1 MNKLSEIVRAIFKT
15 EKLTSEEEKSK
26 NIQDFYLNVA
36 NMIRTAITKGISELM
51 SLYPNNMKEEDI
63 EDDRNEITRVVSKVF
78 RDTK

>member
-1 MNKLSEIVRAIFKT
+1 MNKLSEIVRTIFKT

-26 NIQDFYLNVA
+26 NIQDFLSQCGQYDKDCYN
-36 NMIRTAITKGISELM
+36 KGISELM
-51 SLYPNNMKEEDI
+51 SLYPNMKEEDI